1 MDSSWYRKLFS
12 RARQPDLN
20 GTRDLADRGDAD
32 AQFALGLKYGNGE
45 GELQDFPQA
54 LQWYR
59 KAADQNHA
67 LAQFNLGIMYAK
79 GQGVPLDDTEAVTW
93 IRKAAER
100 GDAGAQFNL
109 GVRYHRAS
117 LGGVRMDAVE
127 SRIEAYKWFQ
137 LAAAQGY
144 KDSVA
149 SGERMTLG
157 MSREEVVEGNHRAAR
172 CGTVKST
179 DVLDR

>member
-1 MDSSWYRKLFS
+1 MWYRKLFS

-20 GTRDLADRGDAD
+20 GTRAQADGGDAD

-45 GELQDFPQA
+45 GDLQDFPQA
-54 LQWYR
+54 AQWYR

-79 GQGVPLDDTEAVTW
+79 GQGMPRDDAEAVMW
-93 IRKAAER
+93 IRKAAEG

-109 GVRYHRAS
+109 GARYHRAS
-117 LGGVRMDAVE
+117 LRDVQMDAVE

-149 SGERMTLG
+149 SCERMTLS
-157 MSREEVVEGNHRAAR
+157 MSREEVVEGNHRVAR
-172 CGTVKST
+172 CGAVPATGNPSQ
-179 DVLDR
+179 